1 MCSFNQ
7 QITECQGL
15 LLAGGRPPA
24 VQQAASRKGGAIPM
38 GGAIPKRTES
48 SRIPGADRWYKC
60 WGFSEPWHRAWHPV
74 DTTKYWWNRLINEL
88 KKKKRRK
95 VQMEW
100 RDKSSQVRSGKAKE
114 KWPHAKVWSLK
125 GRARWWHGSIF
136 ESSQQAGSHA
146 GGLL

>member
-74 DTTKYWWNRLINEL
+74 DTTKY
-88 KKKKRRK
+88 
-95 VQMEW
+95 
-100 RDKSSQVRSGKAKE
+100 
-114 KWPHAKVWSLK
+114 
-125 GRARWWHGSIF
+125 
-136 ESSQQAGSHA
+136 
-146 GGLL
+146 